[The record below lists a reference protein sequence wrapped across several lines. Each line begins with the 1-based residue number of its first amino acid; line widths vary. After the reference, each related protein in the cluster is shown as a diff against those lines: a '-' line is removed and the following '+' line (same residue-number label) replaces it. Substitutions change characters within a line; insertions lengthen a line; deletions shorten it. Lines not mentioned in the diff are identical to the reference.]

1 MSKWAI
7 FSKHLNENNFY
18 RLAYTDEIKDYYFD
32 TNIYTPVVLTEQQYG
47 DILKKNKKVEYNH
60 STNTLNLTDINYE
73 QEIIDRGFTV
83 SYLDAEG
90 ATAEKEGIIA
100 AIDLYLKHHDSSA
113 PGQTWI
119 NSKKTTLNNLNVST
133 IDYTQNFK
141 NFVTALESTGE
152 EAFDVTLIP

>member
-7 FSKHLNENNFY
+7 FSKDINENNFY
-18 RLAYTDEIKDYYFD
+18 RLAYTDEIKNHYFN
-32 TNIYTPVVLTEQQYG
+32 TNVYTPIVLTDQQYG
-47 DILKKNKKVEYNH
+47 DILKKNKKAEYNH
-60 STNTLNLTDINYE
+60 STNTLNLTDIDYE
-73 QEIIDRGFTV
+73 QEILNNGLTV
-83 SYLDAEG
+83 SYLDVEG

-100 AIDLYLKHHDSSA
+100 TIDRYLKHYDSSA

-119 NSKKTTLNNLNVST
+119 DSKKTMLNNLNVTT

>member
-7 FSKHLNENNFY
+7 FSKNLDANNFY
-18 RLAYTDEIKDYYFD
+18 RLSNTDEIKDYYFD
-32 TNIYTPVVLTEQQYG
+32 TNVYTSVVLTEQQYG
-47 DILKKNKKVEYNH
+47 DILKKNKKAEYNH

-73 QEIIDRGFTV
+73 QEILDNGFTV
-83 SYLDAEG
+83 SYLDVEG
-90 ATAEKEGIIA
+90 ATAEKEGIISS
-100 AIDLYLKHHDSSA
+100 IDRYLKHYDSSA

-119 NSKKTTLNNLNVST
+119 SSKKTMLNNLNVST